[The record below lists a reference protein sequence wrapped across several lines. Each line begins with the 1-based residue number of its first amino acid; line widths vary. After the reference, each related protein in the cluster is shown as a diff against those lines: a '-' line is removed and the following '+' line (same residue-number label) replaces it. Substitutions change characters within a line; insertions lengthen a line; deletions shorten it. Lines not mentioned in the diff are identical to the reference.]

1 MVDPYCG
8 MKLRP
13 GEAAATAE
21 YAGTT
26 YWFCLEDHR
35 EAFLEDP
42 EGALRRAAERGRDGG
57 T

>member
-1 MVDPYCG
+1 